1 MHLTNI
7 KITQLHIYFLPLA
20 AFFILISSAATN
32 LFIILAVLSSIL
44 VCIKNNHLRKLFQ
57 RKSFIFCTILYL
69 LLLCSSF
76 YSIADTE
83 QIIEVAKKYIKFL
96 YIPILFYSI
105 KQYDSSNFIIRFFIV
120 GATII
125 LFMSYMKYF
134 KVFNFETFYDFLRII
149 NLADTKEKI
158 VINETAIFQ
167 HYIIQGIVFSFF
179 SFLCLI
185 LGIKKKN
192 IIYVALAAISFI
204 NVLFMNDSRT
214 AYILLTFLLLLCF
227 LFLIKSIKL
236 RLGFLL
242 VIAVLMFTQF
252 SDNLKHR
259 LDLLDTDISY
269 IKEGNY
275 NSSLGL
281 RLLWSKV
288 GISNLQNQ
296 PIFGSGAGS
305 FKKNSQTYFK
315 ESNIPLRNNYITN
328 NPHNEFISISSQ
340 LGITGLFLYLAFIF
354 YLFTE
359 ARKDTLSIG
368 IVSMV
373 PITSLFN
380 SAFYDNML
388 GLFLVIALCLTQESK
403 LKI

>member
-7 KITQLHIYFLPLA
+7 KIAQLQQYFLPLA
-20 AFFILISSAATN
+20 AFFILISSAAAN

-44 VCIKNNHLRKLFQ
+44 VCIKNNHLKKLFQ

-76 YSIADTE
+76 YSVADTE
-83 QIIEVAKKYIKFL
+83 QIIEAAKKYIKFL
-96 YIPILFYSI
+96 YIPILYYSV
-105 KQYDSSNFIIRFFIV
+105 KQYDSSNFIIRFFIAGV
-120 GATII
+120 TII

-134 KVFNFETFYDFLRII
+134 KVFNFDIFYDFLKII

-158 VINETAIFQ
+158 IINETAIFQ
-167 HYIIQGIVFSFF
+167 HYIIQGIVFSFY

-185 LGIKKKN
+185 FGIKKKN
-192 IIYVALAAISFI
+192 IMYIILAALSFI

-214 AYILLTFLLLLCF
+214 AYILITFLLLLCF
-227 LFLIKSIKL
+227 LFLIKNTKF
-236 RLGFLL
+236 RLGFLMI
-242 VIAVLMFTQF
+242 VTILMFTQF

-259 LDLLDTDISY
+259 LEVLDTDISY
-269 IKEGNY
+269 IKDGNY

-281 RLLWSKV
+281 RLIWLKV
-288 GISNLQNQ
+288 GIGNLQNQ
-296 PIFGSGAGS
+296 PIFGSGIGS

-315 ESNIPLRNNYITN
+315 ESNIPLHNNYITN

-340 LGITGLFLYLAFIF
+340 LGITGLLLYLAFIF

-359 ARKDTLSIG
+359 ARKDTLYVG
-368 IVSMV
+368 IVSMIL
-373 PITSLFN
+373 ITSLFN

-388 GLFLVIALCLTQESK
+388 GLFLVITLCLSQDSK